1 MLWTRPASGRH
12 AFRDRDVE
20 TMTDVRRLRGS
31 GRRTAVWVVMGLLA
45 SAGGASATVVLP
57 GDFADMVGESQ
68 LIVYGRV
75 TEVRAQVTG
84 PGQAIESIV
93 TMAVMQTFKG
103 EVGTAVVFR
112 VPNGQ
117 IGRYRRV
124 TVGAPEFSRGDDV
137 IVFLKGRAP
146 VVPMP
151 YGLNQGVY
159 RVQRLAGG
167 RRLVTR
173 APVLARTGEAEPV
186 VRGDPARRPI
196 AIDAFAA
203 HIRAIEQ
210 GPVPD
215 VVMPRGTGGGVAV
228 ARPGAGVARP
238 RPERQP

>member
-1 MLWTRPASGRH
+1 
-12 AFRDRDVE
+12 
-20 TMTDVRRLRGS
+20 MTDMCVFRGS
-31 GRRTAVWVVMGLLA
+31 GRTAVWMVIGLLA

-57 GDFADMVGESQ
+57 GDFAEMVGESQ
-68 LIVYGRV
+68 LIVHGRV
-75 TEVRAQVTG
+75 TDVQAQVTG

-93 TMAVMQTFKG
+93 TVAVTQSFKG
-103 EVGTAVVFR
+103 EVGAAVVFR

-117 IGRYRRV
+117 MGRYRRV
-124 TVGAPEFSRGDDV
+124 TVGAPEFSQGDEV

-151 YGLNQGVY
+151 YGLSQGVY

-167 RRLVTR
+167 RLLVTR

-196 AIDAFAA
+196 ALDAFAA
-203 HIRAIEQ
+203 HIHAVEQ
-210 GPVPD
+210 RPAPPVA
-215 VVMPRGTGGGVAV
+215 MPRRGSGVAV
-228 ARPGAGVARP
+228 ARPGADTERP